1 MALLQCQM
9 HSMCSGHR
17 HLSSRAYRV
26 QLPAAVVPVRA
37 AVQRARTIQASGTAK
52 QHLYTQLVGP
62 LDVPSPGFDSIASAL
77 EDLAAGKFVVVLD
90 DEDRENE
97 GDLIIAG
104 DKVTT
109 EAMAHMVEYTSGVI
123 CIAMPGDDLDRL
135 RLPLMVDSRENNE
148 SMYTAFTITVDLK
161 HGTSTGISAA
171 DRAATI
177 RAMSDPASKP
187 DDFRR
192 PGHIFP
198 LRYRTGGVLVRP
210 GHTEA
215 AVDLSRLAGSYP
227 AGVLCEVVNKQDGS
241 MQRTPQ
247 LLAFAKQH
255 GLKCIT
261 IADLIRYRLRH
272 EQLLER
278 VASAPL
284 HTRHGDFTAHVFR
297 SHVDGSEHVALVC
310 GSSSNSGSSGM
321 QQQQQ
326 QSSGGV
332 LTAVHAQSSLVD
344 VFGSLHCG
352 KEGFLDQSL
361 SAIAAEGSGV
371 LLYVKT
377 HEQPD
382 GSAVSSGSGMAA
394 ELQAYAALQQE
405 CRVSGGDGSSSSSIS
420 RALGDLRDDATVAQ
434 MLRLLGVQRVRLL
447 STHKEDAQRLEA
459 FGVEVAGLS
468 SGGGSGGA
476 RANGLSHGPNG
487 TVGLRSPAAV

>member
-1 MALLQCQM
+1 MDA
-9 HSMCSGHR
+9 
-17 HLSSRAYRV
+17 
-26 QLPAAVVPVRA
+26 
-37 AVQRARTIQASGTAK
+37 
-52 QHLYTQLVGP
+52 
-62 LDVPSPGFDSIASAL
+62 PSPGFDSIPSAL

-109 EAMAHMVEYTSGVI
+109 EAMAFMVEYTSGVI
-123 CIAMPGDDLDRL
+123 CIAMPGADLDRL

-148 SMYTAFTITVDLK
+148 SMYTAFTVTVDLMR
-161 HGTSTGISAA
+161 GTSTGISAG

-177 RAMSDPASKP
+177 RAMSDPAASA

-198 LRYRTGGVLVRP
+198 LRYRGGGVLVRP

-227 AGVLCEVVNKQDGS
+227 AGVLCEIVNKSDGS

-247 LLAFAKQH
+247 LLAFSKQH

-278 VASAPL
+278 VTSAPL

-297 SHVDGSEHVALVC
+297 SLVDGSEHAALVC
-310 GSSSNSGSSGM
+310 GAAA

-326 QSSGGV
+326 QGGGGEDGGDGV
-332 LTAVHAQSSLVD
+332 LAAVHAQSSLVD

-352 KEGFLDQSL
+352 RQGFLDQSL
-361 SAIAAEGSGV
+361 AAIAAAGSGV
-371 LLYVKT
+371 LLYVKP
-377 HEQPD
+377 HQEQAA
-382 GSAVSSGSGMAA
+382 GGMAVELEDYA
-394 ELQAYAALQQE
+394 ERQRA
-405 CRVSGGDGSSSSSIS
+405 CSSSDGGEPGPGGGG
-420 RALGDLRDDATVAQ
+420 ALADLRDDAAAAH
-434 MLRLLGVQRVRLL
+434 MLRHLGISRVRLL
-447 STHKEDAQRLEA
+447 SDSEADAQRLRA
-459 FGVEVAGLS
+459 FGVDVSGLGPR
-468 SGGGSGGA
+468 GGGALNGSGEAAA
-476 RANGLSHGPNG
+476 RNGVPRHSASDEAAALK
-487 TVGLRSPAAV
+487 TPAAA